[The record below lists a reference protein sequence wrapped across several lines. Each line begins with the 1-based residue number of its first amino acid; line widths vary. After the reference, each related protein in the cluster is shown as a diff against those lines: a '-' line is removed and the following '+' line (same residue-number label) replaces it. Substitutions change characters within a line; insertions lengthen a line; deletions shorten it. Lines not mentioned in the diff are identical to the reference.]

1 MFLVDGMCQKSLLMK
16 MEIYKR
22 GSMNKKGSEHVD
34 WIVSMGLFL
43 VALITIFLLL
53 KPGIQKEGNEN
64 FLLDLLEEK
73 FRTDFFLNVKKVPL
87 AIGICESYDLGEGV
101 ERRHI
106 EPVINLGVGMGW
118 GLTQTQLIAKDM
130 SNEKIDFGITKDP
143 DWSGITCVGVR
154 ETGSPCADYECYI
167 TEDSDKKDV
176 IYYLTYAQNNI
187 DTEFSIEDS
196 STSDCIIDYC
206 NYRIGAIDNLYG
218 LDTDNIN
225 FKNFLSESKSNGE
238 NALSIYSKAKVE
250 GRTKIKKTW
259 DFPENKD
266 FFIKTSVNGALEFNY
281 ETKKP
286 EERANIY
293 VKTFRTNL
301 INKYGEV
308 IPTVI
313 YFGVW

>member
-1 MFLVDGMCQKSLLMK
+1 
-16 MEIYKR
+16 
-22 GSMNKKGSEHVD
+22 MNKKGSEHVD

-53 KPGIQKEGNEN
+53 KPGVQKEDNEK

-73 FRTDFFLNVKKVPL
+73 FTNDFFLNVKKVPL
-87 AIGICESYDLGEGV
+87 AIGVCDSYIDRSKTPPV
-101 ERRHI
+101 EI
-106 EPVINLGVGMGW
+106 KSKIDIDSGNGW
-118 GLTQTQLIAKDM
+118 SLTQTQLIAKDN
-130 SNEKIDFGITKDP
+130 SREIIDFGINKDP
-143 DWSGITCVGVR
+143 IWNGITCVSSSEAPSG
-154 ETGSPCADYECYI
+154 GGCNNYNCHI
-167 TEDSDKKDV
+167 TSASTNSDFV
-176 IYYLTYAQNNI
+176 YYFTYAQNNPVG
-187 DTEFSIEDS
+187 FSIQDS

-218 LDTDNIN
+218 LDTDSIN

-266 FFIKTSVNGALEFNY
+266 FFIKANVNGVLEFNY

-286 EERANIY
+286 EERANIH

-301 INKYGEV
+301 INKYAEV
-308 IPTVI
+308 TTAVI